1 MSKLIVIGDGYIGR
15 KIKKQLASRVDEIV
29 ILNGLSYENPEK
41 LQDEFNSIV
50 GPEIRYASG
59 AGFKDPT
66 DRPWVINCVGYTGK
80 PNVDACEDEKE
91 KCWQLNVT
99 FPTLL
104 ASFCLKQNTKL
115 INVSSGCIYDG
126 ANPYEEED
134 WPDFGL
140 DSESS
145 SWYSRTK
152 HAAELSLNAFPN
164 VYTLRVRMPICND
177 FNSGKNY
184 LTKILKYNNLLE
196 ETNSKTII
204 EDLINVIHKITN
216 IEDIPAGAYNCVNP
230 KPLST
235 KEVTKILD
243 KAGMWNPHWKFID
256 YKELKNHIKAN
267 RSNCKLST
275 AKSRLYNIEMPSERE
290 SLERI
295 LFNEE

>member
-1 MSKLIVIGDGYIGR
+1 MSKLIVIGNGYIG
-15 KIKKQLASRVDEIV
+15 KKLHKQLSARVDEV
-29 ILNGLSYENPEK
+29 VVLNGLNYEDPEQ
-41 LQDEFNSIV
+41 LQEDFNTRV
-50 GPEIRYASG
+50 GQEIRYASG
-59 AGFKDPT
+59 PGFKDPA

-80 PNVDACEDEKE
+80 PNVDACEEEKE
-91 KCWQLNVT
+91 KCWHLNVT

-104 ASFCLKQNTKL
+104 ASFCLKQNVKL

-126 ANPYEEED
+126 ADLYEEED

-177 FNSGKNY
+177 FNLGKNY

-196 ETNSKTII
+196 ETNSKTVI
-204 EDLINVIHKITN
+204 EDLINVIHKIIN
-216 IEDIPAGAYNCVNP
+216 IPDIPAGTYNCVNP
-230 KPLST
+230 EPLST

-243 KAGMWNPHWKFID
+243 KAGMWNPHWKFIN
-256 YKELKNHIKAN
+256 YKELKNHIKVN

-275 AKSRLYNIEMPSERE
+275 EKCRLYNIEMPSERE

-295 LFNEE
+295 LFDEE

>member
-1 MSKLIVIGDGYIGR
+1 MSKIIVIGNGYIGK
-15 KIKKQLASRVDEIV
+15 KIQKQLSSRVDELV
-29 ILNGLSYENPEK
+29 VLNGFDYDDPQL
-41 LQDEFNSIV
+41 LQEQFNSTV

-59 AGFKDPT
+59 PGFKDPM

-80 PNVDACEDEKE
+80 PNVDACEDEKD

-104 ASFCLKQNTKL
+104 ASYCLRQNAKL
-115 INVSSGCIYDG
+115 INISSGCIYDG
-126 ANPYEEED
+126 NKNYEEED
-134 WPDFGL
+134 WPDFGVN
-140 DSESS
+140 SSSS

-184 LTKILKYNNLLE
+184 LTKILKYNNLLD

-204 EDLINVIHKITN
+204 EDLINVINKIVN
-216 IEDIPAGAYNCVNP
+216 IPDIPPGIYNCVNP

-256 YKELKNHIKAN
+256 YKELKKYIKAN

-275 AKSRLYNIEMPSERE
+275 EKSRLYNIEMPSERE

>member
-1 MSKLIVIGDGYIGR
+1 MSKLIVIGNGYIGQ
-15 KIKKQLASRVDEIV
+15 KVKKQLSSRVDEIV
-29 ILNGLSYENPEK
+29 VLNGLKYDDPES
-41 LQDEFNSIV
+41 LVEEMNRVI
-50 GPEIRYASG
+50 GNEIRYSSG
-59 AGFKDPT
+59 PGFKDPT
-66 DRPWVINCVGYTGK
+66 DKAWVINCVGYTGK
-80 PNVDACEDEKE
+80 PNVDACEEEKE
-91 KCWQLNVT
+91 KCWNLNVT
-99 FPTLL
+99 YPTLL
-104 ASFCLKQNTKL
+104 AGYCLKQNVRL
-115 INVSSGCIYDG
+115 INISSGCIYDG
-126 ANPYEEED
+126 AKLYEEDD

-140 DSESS
+140 DCDNS

-184 LTKILKYNNLLE
+184 LTKILKYNDLLE

-216 IEDIPAGAYNCVNP
+216 IPSIPTGAYNCVNP
-230 KPLST
+230 DPLST
-235 KEVTKILD
+235 KEVTEILD

-256 YKELKNHIKAN
+256 YKELKKHIKAN

-275 AKSRLYNIEMPSERE
+275 EKCKLYNIEMPSERE

>member
-1 MSKLIVIGDGYIGR
+1 MSKLIVIGNGYIGE
-15 KIKKQLASRVDEIV
+15 KIKKQLSSRVDEITV
-29 ILNGLSYENPEK
+29 LSGLNYNKPEQ
-41 LQDEFNSIV
+41 LLEEFNSIL
-50 GPEIRYASG
+50 GPEIRYAAG
-59 AGFKDPT
+59 PGFKDPLE
-66 DRPWVINCVGYTGK
+66 RAWVINCVGYTGK

-104 ASFCLKQNTKL
+104 ASYCLRSNVKL

-126 ANPYEEED
+126 TNNYEEED
-134 WPDFGL
+134 WPDFGV
-140 DSESS
+140 DSPNS

-184 LTKILKYNNLLE
+184 LTKLLKYNNLLE
-196 ETNSKTII
+196 DTNSKTII
-204 EDLINVIHKITN
+204 EDLINVIHKVTN
-216 IEDIPAGAYNCVNP
+216 LPELPPGTYNCVNP
-230 KPLST
+230 EPLST

-275 AKSRLYNIEMPSERE
+275 EKSRLYNIEMPTERE

>member
-15 KIKKQLASRVDEIV
+15 KIKKQLSSRVDEIV
-29 ILNGLSYENPEK
+29 VLSGLSYDDPVK
-41 LQDEFNSIV
+41 LQEEFNSIV

-59 AGFKDPT
+59 PGFKDPM
-66 DRPWVINCVGYTGK
+66 DKSWVINCVGYTGK

-126 ANPYEEED
+126 ASYDEED
-134 WPDFGL
+134 WPNFGL
-140 DSESS
+140 DCENS

-216 IEDIPAGAYNCVNP
+216 IEDIPAGSYNCVNP

-256 YKELKNHIKAN
+256 YNELKKHIKAN

-275 AKSRLYNIEMPSERE
+275 EKSRLYNIELPSERE

-295 LFNEE
+295 LFDEE

>member
-1 MSKLIVIGDGYIGR
+1 MSKLIVIGNGYIGK
-15 KIKKQLASRVDEIV
+15 KIHKQLSSRVDELV
-29 ILNGLSYENPEK
+29 VLNNLNYEEPERLLEEFKIK
-41 LQDEFNSIV
+41 LGNEIKYAT
-50 GPEIRYASG
+50 GP
-59 AGFKDPT
+59 GFKDPT
-66 DRPWVINCVGYTGK
+66 DRPWVVNCVGYTGK

-91 KCWQLNVT
+91 KCWALNVT
-99 FPTLL
+99 FPILL
-104 ASFCLKQNTKL
+104 ANFCLNQNIKL
-115 INVSSGCIYDG
+115 INISSGCIYDG
-126 ANPYEEED
+126 TNLYSEED
-134 WPDFGL
+134 YPDFGL
-140 DSESS
+140 DSENS

-152 HAAELSLNAFPN
+152 HASELSLNAFPN

-204 EDLINVIHKITN
+204 EDLINVIHKIIN
-216 IEDIPAGAYNCVNP
+216 IPDIPTGTYNCVNP
-230 KPLST
+230 EPLST
-235 KEVTKILD
+235 KEVTQILD
-243 KAGMWNPHWKFID
+243 KAGMWNPHWNFID

-275 AKSRLYNIEMPSERE
+275 EKSRLYNIEMPPERE

>member
-1 MSKLIVIGDGYIGR
+1 MSKIIVIGNGYIGK
-15 KIKKQLASRVDEIV
+15 KIQKQLSSRVDELV
-29 ILNGLSYENPEK
+29 VLNGFDYDDPQL
-41 LQDEFNSIV
+41 LQEQFNSTV

-59 AGFKDPT
+59 PGFKDPM

-80 PNVDACEDEKE
+80 PNVDACEDEKD

-104 ASFCLKQNTKL
+104 ASYCLRQNAKL
-115 INVSSGCIYDG
+115 INISSGCIYDG
-126 ANPYEEED
+126 NKNYEEED
-134 WPDFGL
+134 WPDFGVN
-140 DSESS
+140 SSSS

-204 EDLINVIHKITN
+204 EDLINVVHKIIN
-216 IEDIPAGAYNCVNP
+216 IPDIPSGTYNCVNP
-230 KPLST
+230 NPLST
-235 KEVTKILD
+235 KEITKILD

-256 YKELKNHIKAN
+256 YKELKNYIKAN

-275 AKSRLYNIEMPSERE
+275 EKSRLYNIEMPSERE